1 MFTRKQWSAG
11 KYGGSLKTEICCQF
25 FGYCP
30 CNCPGGKGHAKQ
42 TSGGKVPGGE

>member
-1 MFTRKQWSAG
+1 MQVYSTL
-11 KYGGSLKTEICCQF
+11 YSLQQIVDTSLQV
-25 FGYCP
+25 YSP